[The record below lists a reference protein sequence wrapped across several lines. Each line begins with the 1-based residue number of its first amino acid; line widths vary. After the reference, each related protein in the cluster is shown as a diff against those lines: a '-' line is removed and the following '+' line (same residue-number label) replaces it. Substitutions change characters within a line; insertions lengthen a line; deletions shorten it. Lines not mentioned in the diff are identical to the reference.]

1 MRFMKLQSFWLDT
14 APAFTGGA
22 NNPVRGRTDVVVVGG
37 GFTGLSAALALAK
50 RGIGVTLLEARRVA
64 SAASGRNGG
73 HCNNGLSHDFTS
85 VAARFGLERAR
96 DMYRAF
102 DAGVDLVEALVAR
115 EAIDCDF
122 ARSGKLKLAV
132 KPAHFDSMKRA
143 QEVLAR
149 EVDADTV
156 IIEKSALASEIG
168 SDAYAGG
175 LLQKRSASLHVG
187 KFGVGLA
194 HAGQHAGAVIH
205 ENTTVTGIERLPRG
219 RFRVATQTGPSETG
233 AIEADHV
240 VLANGVPL
248 EGPFAWFRRRIIPIG
263 SFIIVTE
270 PLGRARAQAIM
281 PGRRNCTTTQ
291 NIGHYFRMSS
301 DDRLV
306 FGGRARFAM
315 SSPTSDRTS
324 GAILQ
329 ATLCDVFPRI
339 ADCRIDFCWGG
350 LVDMTADRLPRAGQ
364 HEGMHY
370 AVGYSGHGVQMA
382 IYMGDLMA
390 RRIAGETIANP
401 WRDIPWPAI
410 PLHFGKPWFLPLVG
424 VYYRALDRL
433 H

>member
-1 MRFMKLQSFWLDT
+1 MKPQSFWLESV
-14 APAFTGGA
+14 PAFEGRASG
-22 NNPVRGRTDVVVVGG
+22 PVSGRTDVVVVGG
-37 GFTGLSAALALAK
+37 GFTGLSAALTLAK
-50 RGIGVTLLEARRVA
+50 RGIGVALLEAHRVV

-85 VAARFGLERAR
+85 VAARFGIDRAR
-96 DMYRAF
+96 EMYRAF
-102 DAGVDLVEALVAR
+102 DAGVDLVETLVAS

-122 ARSGKLKLAV
+122 TRSGKLKLAV
-132 KPAHFDSMKRA
+132 KPAHFDGLKRA
-143 QEVLAR
+143 QEVLTR
-149 EVDADTV
+149 EVDADTAV
-156 IIEKSALASEIG
+156 IEKSDLAREIG

-187 KFGVGLA
+187 KFGIGLA
-194 HAGQHAGAVIH
+194 NAAKRAGAAIH
-205 ENTTVTGIERLPRG
+205 ENTPVRTIERQPGG
-219 RFRVATQTGPSETG
+219 RYRITTPTGT
-233 AIEADHV
+233 IEAEHV

-270 PLGRARAQAIM
+270 PLGRERARAIM
-281 PGRRNCTTTQ
+281 PGRRMCTTSQ
-291 NIGHYFRMSS
+291 NIGHYFRMTP

-315 SSPTSDRTS
+315 SSPTSDRKS
-324 GAILQ
+324 GAILH
-329 ATLCDVFPRI
+329 ATLREVFPQIR
-339 ADCRIDFCWGG
+339 DCRIDYCWGG

-364 HEGMHY
+364 HDGMHY
-370 AVGYSGHGVQMA
+370 AVGYSGHGVQMSN
-382 IYMGDLMA
+382 YMGDLMA
-390 RRIAGETIANP
+390 RRIAGDDIANP
-401 WRDIPWPAI
+401 WRDIPWPAV